1 MYCDSIATDDDSFTD
16 LGLLLCGPDLIS
28 VRTISAD
35 RAPIEVPGIEK
46 KKKNKIHNIII
57 GGQLTNWKK

>member
-35 RAPIEVPGIEK
+35 RALIEVPGIETK
-46 KKKNKIHNIII
+46 EEQDII
-57 GGQLTNWKK
+57 GRTLSSVN

>member
-35 RAPIEVPGIEK
+35 RAPIEVPGIEQK
-46 KKKNKIHNIII
+46 KEHDIQHYHRWAIN
-57 GGQLTNWKK
+57 

>member
-1 MYCDSIATDDDSFTD
+1 MYCDSIATDDSFTD

-35 RAPIEVPGIEK
+35 RAPIEEPGIEK
-46 KKKNKIHNIII
+46 KRR
-57 GGQLTNWKK
+57 T